1 MKQEQD
7 HIKTYSARDIQ
18 LYLEGKLSPAEM
30 HALEKAALDD
40 PFLADA
46 IEGFAI
52 VDSEQQNKDLRSLRV
67 KLEKRINKE
76 KKKSTLFPVWMRAA
90 MIVLAVSIGGLT
102 IYNLFDANTEVQ
114 NKPIA
119 KKETIGP
126 ANADTTTINAQPI
139 IDSQDIAKIETN
151 LATKEEVN
159 EIGKKPVSSSKKHE
173 PIPAISAPSS
183 NSEESIAAAPVKDQT
198 ENQAAKAVT
207 STQETALKEEK
218 KALNAIQQDM
228 PSNVFSGKV
237 LDSKNKPVA
246 GASIMAKNRN
256 VSTVTD
262 INGLFKITAPDTALK
277 IEVASLGYQQNN
289 ATLKSNNNVSN
300 NIILQESDIAL
311 EEVVVVGYGAQHKK
325 ETRMLR
331 RDSAKSKVIEDVE
344 AVEPMGGWEE
354 YDAYINSNK
363 KKPSELS
370 TIDGEVILSFDVN
383 EKHEVSNIKIVKS
396 LSQEQDK
403 EAIRLVKEGPQ
414 WKSKKGKK
422 GKAKLAIKF

>member
-151 LATKEEVN
+151 LATRRGEGNWEKTCF
-159 EIGKKPVSSSKKHE
+159 IFKK
-173 PIPAISAPSS
+173 
-183 NSEESIAAAPVKDQT
+183 T
-198 ENQAAKAVT
+198 
-207 STQETALKEEK
+207 
-218 KALNAIQQDM
+218 
-228 PSNVFSGKV
+228 
-237 LDSKNKPVA
+237 
-246 GASIMAKNRN
+246 
-256 VSTVTD
+256 
-262 INGLFKITAPDTALK
+262 
-277 IEVASLGYQQNN
+277 
-289 ATLKSNNNVSN
+289 
-300 NIILQESDIAL
+300 
-311 EEVVVVGYGAQHKK
+311 
-325 ETRMLR
+325 
-331 RDSAKSKVIEDVE
+331 
-344 AVEPMGGWEE
+344 
-354 YDAYINSNK
+354 
-363 KKPSELS
+363 
-370 TIDGEVILSFDVN
+370 
-383 EKHEVSNIKIVKS
+383 
-396 LSQEQDK
+396 
-403 EAIRLVKEGPQ
+403 
-414 WKSKKGKK
+414 
-422 GKAKLAIKF
+422 